1 MTRNLFRWFVLSG
14 LTAAGLLAQ
23 GDRGTITGT
32 VTDSSGQVVPNAEI
46 VILNEGTGIQAA
58 TKTGDA
64 GTYTIPLL
72 SIGNYALKVSVP
84 GFKSYIRQ
92 GIAIQVGQTTRV
104 DLQLEVGQVEEK
116 ITVNA
121 SAPMLTTDT
130 SEVGVV
136 VNQDKFLDLP
146 LALGG
151 DFRRASSF
159 IFLSPGV
166 SGSTWEKHIGGGL
179 SFTDAVYSK

>member
-1 MTRNLFRWFVLSG
+1 MGDEQRSVHRRRILHACSLQRPVRPSQATCPRRGVKAGVRFYGIQAERRYKIMTRNLLRWFVLSG

-72 SIGNYALKVSVP
+72 SIGNHTLKVSIP

-92 GIAIQVGQTTRV
+92 AIPVQVSQTTRV
-104 DLQLEVGQVEEK
+104 DVQLEVGQVEEK
-116 ITVNA
+116 ITV
-121 SAPMLTTDT
+121 
-130 SEVGVV
+130 
-136 VNQDKFLDLP
+136 
-146 LALGG
+146 
-151 DFRRASSF
+151 
-159 IFLSPGV
+159 
-166 SGSTWEKHIGGGL
+166 
-179 SFTDAVYSK
+179 